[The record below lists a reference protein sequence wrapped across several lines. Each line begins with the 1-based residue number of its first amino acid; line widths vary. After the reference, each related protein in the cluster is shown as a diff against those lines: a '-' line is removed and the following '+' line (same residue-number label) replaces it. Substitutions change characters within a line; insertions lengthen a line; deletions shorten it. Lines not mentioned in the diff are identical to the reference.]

1 MRAPI
6 GSGAKRGEEA
16 PSNVDTGE
24 GSDARTE
31 RKRIFDVDD
40 DRSKD
45 GVAEGEGGARTSEG
59 LRIVLAARSGV
70 EVINTSFQPWCVF

>member
-6 GSGAKRGEEA
+6 GSDAKRGEEA

-31 RKRIFDVDD
+31 RNRIFDVDD
-40 DRSKD
+40 DWSK
-45 GVAEGEGGARTSEG
+45 EGEGGSWEGARTSDG
-59 LRIVLAARSGV
+59 LRIVLAAGSGV